1 MFFYIFLDG
10 LDISVSILG
19 VYFFGVSNMIR
30 LVISDECYCFI
41 NVFFF
46 VYQYI
51 FLSCNV
57 VSAKLTTN
65 VDYTVGN
72 GTACFSRLL
81 LEKSRTW
88 RLSLRICNIHSPIEI
103 LKQLYFVNF
112 IGYIILGVKVF
123 VEL

>member
-10 LDISVSILG
+10 LDISVSFLG
-19 VYFFGVSNMIR
+19 VYTLSVSILIR
-30 LVISDECYCFI
+30 LVVSDERCCFI
-41 NVFFF
+41 YVFFF

-51 FLSCNV
+51 FLSCDV
-57 VSAKLTTN
+57 LSAKLTIN
-65 VDYTVGN
+65 VDYTVDDM
-72 GTACFSRLL
+72 TVCFSRLL

-88 RLSLRICNIHSPIEI
+88 RLSLRICNICSPIEI

-112 IGYIILGVKVF
+112 IGRIILGVKVF